1 MIVACEQRHE
11 PQRDARRDPAG
22 ERPADDQHR
31 EARQGIADR
40 GVGHV
45 EHDVA
50 HEHAEQRNRSRIVE
64 QAFPLDDPHQAPR
77 CRNRTEN
84 THHRRGIGGR
94 YDSADQQT
102 GRERQRAGPNER
114 VAHRERCHHNRHYC
128 QHQYRHP
135 VVEHSQ
141 QIHAERGLEQQRRQ
155 EHIEKRVCAYRQIE
169 NRLRNGIQSVCQLGV
184 EKKRSPRT
192 DQNAQHGE
200 HRGVG
205 QMQPGR
211 QWLGRRNDQEQRGDN
226 RGKYDDIHKECT
238 FAVAMGR
245 LRRSRPSARQGI
257 RATCAALPEAS
268 VYPPATARCGTTPGT
283 QANRT
288 NARVANR
295 SARSFPR
302 NHMQEACSEPLD
314 LVWWAQPG
322 RQDSGI
328 RESSVEGGIGAG
340 SGKLQGQPLGCC
352 RGTPEPTHFW
362 GVPLC

>member
-1 MIVACEQRHE
+1 MIIVVSTTISIRNALLRWLWVGCAGQGLRPVKVFEQ
-11 PQRDARRDPAG
+11 P
-22 ERPADDQHR
+22 
-31 EARQGIADR
+31 
-40 GVGHV
+40 
-45 EHDVA
+45 
-50 HEHAEQRNRSRIVE
+50 
-64 QAFPLDDPHQAPR
+64 APR
-77 CRNRTEN
+77 CRKPQCIRQPPRGVEPPPVPRPIARMPGSRTARLVRSPAI
-84 THHRRGIGGR
+84 TCRRPAQSPSILCGGR
-94 YDSADQQT
+94 SPDGKIAESANHRS
-102 GRERQRAGPNER
+102 REGLVQVQRNCR
-114 VAHRERCHHNRHYC
+114 VSHWAVAEGHLSPPIFGECHYARPD
-128 QHQYRHP
+128 P
-135 VVEHSQ
+135 VF
-141 QIHAERGLEQQRRQ
+141 L
-155 EHIEKRVCAYRQIE
+155 
-169 NRLRNGIQSVCQLGV
+169 
-184 EKKRSPRT
+184 
-192 DQNAQHGE
+192 
-200 HRGVG
+200 
-205 QMQPGR
+205 
-211 QWLGRRNDQEQRGDN
+211 WLGRRNDQEQRGDN

-245 LRRSRPSARQGI
+245 LRRSRPSARKGI

-340 SGKLQGQPLGCC
+340 SEKLQGQPLGCC